1 MGLKMR
7 FIFYNF
13 YATNLDWYLSA
24 FELAFVFQ
32 KKVTEKIIDILHTK
46 FAFNKK

>member
-1 MGLKMR
+1 MR

-13 YATNLDWYLSA
+13 YATNLDCYLSA

-32 KKVTEKIIDILHTK
+32 KKVTEKIIDILQTK